1 MGSRHEAREW
11 AVQMLFQLD
20 FNPEDVEVA
29 LASFWTERKASPKS
43 RQFVEETVRGVMT
56 HVSQIDKLIQKCAKN
71 WSLSRMAGVDR
82 NIIRLAAYEMMC
94 RTDIPAAVSIN
105 EAVEIAKS
113 MGDVGSSR
121 FVNGVL
127 DRLRKD
133 IVAAAPAAIVVPG
146 DKP

>member
-11 AVQMLFQLD
+11 AVQLLFQLD
-20 FNPEDVEVA
+20 FNPDDVEVA
-29 LASFWTERKASPKS
+29 IASFWLERKGSAKS

-56 HVSQIDKLIQKCAKN
+56 HKAELDKLIQKCAKN

-82 NIIRLAAYEMMC
+82 NIIRLAAYEMTF
-94 RTDIPAAVSIN
+94 RTDIPAPVSIN
-105 EAVEIAKS
+105 EAVEIAKTL
-113 MGDVGSSR
+113 GDVGSPR

-133 IVAAAPAAIVVPG
+133 IATAAPAAKVVQG

>member
-11 AVQMLFQLD
+11 AVQLLFQLD

-29 LASFWTERKASPKS
+29 IASFWSERKGSAKS
-43 RQFVEETVRGVMT
+43 RQFVEETVRGVMAQR
-56 HVSQIDKLIQKCAKN
+56 SRIDVLIQKCAKN

-82 NIIRLAAYEMMC
+82 NIIRLATYEMMF

-105 EAVEIAKS
+105 EAVEIAKNL
-113 MGDVGSSR
+113 GDVGSPR

-127 DRLRKD
+127 DRMRKD
-133 IVAAAPAAIVVPG
+133 IDAAKVVPG